1 MNVVIIGDRA
11 AGKTSM
17 VRALAENGKYVQVVE
32 GQGLANSLY
41 DSATKMIAGTDDVT
55 ERSLKI
61 NVDMPATGVKQINLV
76 WTDTPGEF
84 WSNNQTREDYPT
96 AWKSLEEKVTSS
108 RAIILLLPPHSNL
121 IKLGNLRTAASHLQ
135 HKLEDFPTSGQWVSR
150 LSWWLKF
157 LERCDYAK
165 HILIGIHKADLF
177 CNIVT
182 EEKQWRYDP
191 SRGGAAPWFDYNEYV
206 LESYF
211 GVADK
216 EIHAYKTTRSG
227 SKTIFFISSTESQA
241 LLELPWLY
249 LGPYIAYS

>member
-17 VRALAENGKYVQVVE
+17 VRALAENGKYVKVVE
-32 GQGLANSLY
+32 GQELASVLY
-41 DSATKMIAGTDDVT
+41 NPSTKKIAGTEEMQ

-61 NVDMPATGVKQINLV
+61 NVDMPATGEKQINLV
-76 WTDTPGEF
+76 WIDTPGEF
-84 WSNNQTREDYPT
+84 WSNSQVREDYPT
-96 AWKSLEEKVTSS
+96 AWKTLEEKVTSS
-108 RAIILLLPPHSNL
+108 KAIILLLPPHSNL
-121 IKLGNLRTAASHLQ
+121 VKPGYLRAATGHLQ
-135 HKLEDFPTSGQWVSR
+135 PDSSLPTSAHWVAR
-150 LSWWLKF
+150 LSWWLRF
-157 LERCDYAK
+157 LEKCDQAK

-191 SRGGAAPWFDYNEYV
+191 SKGGAAPWFDYNEYV

-211 GVADK
+211 GVASK
-216 EIHAYKTTRSG
+216 EVHAYKATSSG

>member
-17 VRALAENGKYVQVVE
+17 VRALAENGNYVKVVD
-32 GQGLANSLY
+32 GQELASVLY
-41 DSATKMIAGTDDVT
+41 DSSTKQIAGTELMQ

-61 NVDMPATGVKQINLV
+61 NVDMPATGMKQINLV
-76 WTDTPGEF
+76 WIDTPGEF
-84 WSNNQTREDYPT
+84 WSNNQMREDYPSV
-96 AWKSLEEKVTSS
+96 WKSLEEKVTSS
-108 RAIILLLPPHSNL
+108 KAIILLLPPHSNL
-121 IKLGNLRTAASHLQ
+121 IKSGNVRTAANHLQ
-135 HKLEDFPTSGQWVSR
+135 PKIDFPTSGQWVTR
-150 LSWWLKF
+150 LSWWLRF
-157 LERCDYAK
+157 LEKCDYAK

-177 CNIVT
+177 CNIVK

-191 SRGGAAPWFDYNEYV
+191 SKGGAAPWFDYNEYV

-211 GVADK
+211 GVANK
-216 EIHAYKTTRSG
+216 EIHSYKSTKSG
-227 SKTIFFISSTESQA
+227 SKTIFFISSTESQD